1 MSFDTLAPHYRW
13 MEFVLARER
22 LQRCR
27 TAFLDRIRDARD
39 VLIAGEGNGRFL
51 AACSRTLVNARITC
65 VDSSSAMLA
74 QARRRARNGHAGA
87 NQIEFIHADIL
98 NWTPPE
104 TAYDA
109 VVTHFFL
116 DCFRAEQLD
125 RIVPMLAKRVVRGGH
140 WLLAD
145 FQQPAT
151 GWRRARAALILR
163 MMYTFFR
170 FATALPARSLTPP
183 DALLRRAGFSLEARV
198 EHEWGL
204 LHSDCWRN
212 GGA

>member
-1 MSFDTLAPHYRW
+1 MSFDALAPHYRW

-27 TAFLDRIRDARD
+27 TAFLGKIRTARR

-51 AACSRTLVNARITC
+51 AECAGVVSGAKITC

-74 QARRRARNGHAGA
+74 QARRRAGNGHAGT
-87 NQIEFIHADIL
+87 NEIEFIHADIL
-98 NWTPPE
+98 NWTPPDA
-104 TAYDA
+104 AYDA

-116 DCFRAEQLD
+116 DCFRADQLD
-125 RIVPMLAKRVVRGGH
+125 RIVPMLAQKVVSGGH
-140 WLLAD
+140 WLIAD
-145 FQQPAT
+145 FQKPVA
-151 GWRRARAALILR
+151 GWRRARAAAILQ
-163 MMYTFFR
+163 MMYVFFR

-183 DALLRRAGFSLEARV
+183 DALLLRAGFSLEARI
-198 EHEWGL
+198 EREWGL

-212 GGA
+212 GR